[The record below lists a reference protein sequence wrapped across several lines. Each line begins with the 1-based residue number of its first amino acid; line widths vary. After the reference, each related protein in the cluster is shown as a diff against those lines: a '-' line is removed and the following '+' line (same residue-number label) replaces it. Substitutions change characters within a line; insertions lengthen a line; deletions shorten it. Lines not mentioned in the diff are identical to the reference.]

1 MAGEDAGR
9 QAMRQRAGQHD
20 ESGVAGM
27 ARFEGRVVIVTG
39 AASGIG
45 FEMAAQFLAE
55 GAIVHAG
62 DVDPTGSPAG

>member
-1 MAGEDAGR
+1 
-9 QAMRQRAGQHD
+9 
-20 ESGVAGM
+20 M

-55 GAIVHAG
+55 GARI
-62 DVDPTGSPAG
+62 PMYRPSQRRPL

>member
-1 MAGEDAGR
+1 
-9 QAMRQRAGQHD
+9 
-20 ESGVAGM
+20 M

-62 DVDPTGSPAG
+62 DVDPTGSPDGLTPASRCTDRAKGDPL

>member
-1 MAGEDAGR
+1 
-9 QAMRQRAGQHD
+9 
-20 ESGVAGM
+20 M

-62 DVDPTGSPAG
+62 DVDPTGSPDG